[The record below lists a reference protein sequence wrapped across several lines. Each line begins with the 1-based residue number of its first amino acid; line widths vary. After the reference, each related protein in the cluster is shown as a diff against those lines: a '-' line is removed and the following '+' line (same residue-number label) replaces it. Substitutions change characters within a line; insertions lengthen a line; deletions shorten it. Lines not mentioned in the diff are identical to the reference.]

1 MTWGTDF
8 KGDIFLSRQ
17 EYPTK
22 HSVESRIKE
31 LDELIG
37 ECEAKLKMY
46 ASATPKD
53 IIPSDDSED
62 PIFWIGARIDEEL
75 EMYREYLINR
85 YNLDLYLEYLT
96 EGENPQDKPQNES
109 IP

>member
-1 MTWGTDF
+1 MSWGIDF
-8 KGDIFLSRQ
+8 KADIYLSRQ
-17 EYPTK
+17 DYPTK
-22 HSVESRIKE
+22 HSVEDRIKE
-31 LDELIG
+31 LDDLIH

-53 IIPSDDSED
+53 IISSDDSED
-62 PIFWIGARIDEEL
+62 PIYWISSRIDEEL

-96 EGENPQDKPQNES
+96 ESENPQKD
-109 IP
+109 